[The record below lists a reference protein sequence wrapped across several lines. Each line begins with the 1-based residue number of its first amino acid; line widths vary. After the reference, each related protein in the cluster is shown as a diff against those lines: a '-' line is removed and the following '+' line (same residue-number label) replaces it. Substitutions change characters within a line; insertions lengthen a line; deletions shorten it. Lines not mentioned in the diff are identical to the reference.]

1 MLILIL
7 ILSSIPQKKEF
18 VDKMARGGPIRFLA
32 RLAVRGRM
40 SAEKALKDKD
50 MTVPQ
55 FGQESKTVL
64 SKVAKEVFREVKSS
78 RKGPKK

>member
-1 MLILIL
+1 
-7 ILSSIPQKKEF
+7 
-18 VDKMARGGPIRFLA
+18 MARGGPIRFLA

-64 SKVAKEVFREVKSS
+64 RKVAKEVFKEVKSS